1 MTRIATPKTAR
12 LLAVSVA
19 SAAMLSGCAQ
29 IGSAADAVWSGTKS
43 AAKFVTSPVR
53 GLLRGAPKQDVQ
65 YVETNPYAG
74 ANVVIYDDSTLPE
87 TVSYGLANPGTY
99 LDPASAPS
107 PVGRIID
114 TPQRFRPAY
123 SDRYYTQGTTPEP
136 VRAAT
141 APADSLAFVKLNGD
155 SSMADWQTCENLNLG
170 YWLIDAAGG
179 RIDPKFESCMRNK
192 GYVLESELALYGL
205 NGAQPVRSPSTL
217 PRNSYTGYAF
227 P

>member
-1 MTRIATPKTAR
+1 MTLKTTR
-12 LLAVSVA
+12 LLALTIA

-29 IGSAADAVWSGTKS
+29 IGDAAGAVWSGTKS

-53 GLLRGAPKQDVQ
+53 GLLRGAPNQEVQ

-74 ANVVIYDDSTLPE
+74 SDVLIYDTTSLPD
-87 TVSYGLANPGTY
+87 TTTYGYANPGTY
-99 LDPASAPS
+99 LDSGYGSPS
-107 PVGRIID
+107 VGRIID

-123 SDRYYTQGTTPEP
+123 SDGYYLDNQPEP
-136 VRAAT
+136 VRAAA
-141 APADSLAFVKLNGD
+141 APDVDLAFVKLNGE
-155 SSMADWQTCENLNLG
+155 SSMLDWQTCENLHLG

-205 NGAQPVRSPSTL
+205 NGAQPVRSPG
-217 PRNSYTGYAF
+217 PRQSYSTGYAF